1 MEATDAGRPCDDCS
15 HGSNDFGRHLIF
27 MVGGSS
33 CRLSRSHFGLCVFVS
48 DFGKM
53 AGITAA
59 SFTKDSNLE
68 SK

>member
-1 MEATDAGRPCDDCS
+1 
-15 HGSNDFGRHLIF
+15 

-33 CRLSRSHFGLCVFVS
+33 CRLSRSHFGLSVFVS